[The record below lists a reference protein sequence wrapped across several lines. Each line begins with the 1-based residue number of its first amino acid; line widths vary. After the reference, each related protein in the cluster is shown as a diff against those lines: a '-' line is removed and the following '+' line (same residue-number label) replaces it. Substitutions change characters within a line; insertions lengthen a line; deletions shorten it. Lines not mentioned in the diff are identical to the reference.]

1 MRRVIAVG
9 DRATDIANARAAGAV
24 AVAVTYG
31 MGTREELSGADALC
45 DTARQVT
52 QACLRV
58 IEEI

>member
-1 MRRVIAVG
+1 MSKQNKSFFLVRWFKRCVLG
-9 DRATDIANARAAGAV
+9 S
-24 AVAVTYG
+24 
-31 MGTREELSGADALC
+31 REELSGADALC